1 MSYCWRILVLF
12 LAVGWGTVAFAQ
24 AGPKQSSNA
33 PTLVRQFSAAEDVR
47 RTHPVVDKT
56 LKVVAGPKEE
66 ATKEEVL
73 QSPFAVAADASRRV
87 FVLDSGS
94 RSVHVFDFGRNK
106 YELMA
111 GGDRLQSPA
120 GIAAD
125 DAGNVYVT
133 DRNSRSVLVFDSKGK
148 FSREL
153 MRSGNESYFE
163 APRGIAIHN
172 KSGRLYVCDAPR
184 GMVIILDQHGNV
196 VGRIGKRG
204 GGKNPGEFRNPTQ
217 VAVAGDEVFVLDA
230 GNYRIQIFDLQGH
243 FRREI
248 PVVDADAQTGVATDG
263 AGNLYVSYRVTNQI
277 EVWNRG
283 GQSLYRFG
291 QAGQEPGKFN
301 APTGLWIEA
310 GCLYVADTGN
320 KRVQEFQTGGQRAA
334 KCN

>member
-1 MSYCWRILVLF
+1 MQFCWRIFVLF
-12 LAVGWGTVAFAQ
+12 VAFCSETSAFAQ
-24 AGPKQSSNA
+24 AIPKQV
-33 PTLVRQFSAAEDVR
+33 PDRLTFVRQFSSAQDVR

-56 LKVVAGPKEE
+56 LTVVAGPKEA
-66 ATKEEVL
+66 ATREEVL
-73 QSPFAVAADASRRV
+73 QGPFAVAVDPTHRV
-87 FVLDSGS
+87 FVLDAGS

-106 YELMA
+106 YDLMA

-148 FSREL
+148 FNREL
-153 MRSGNESYFE
+153 TRSGNESYFE
-163 APRGIAIHN
+163 APRGVAIHN

-184 GMVIILDQHGNV
+184 GMVIILDQHGKV

-204 GGKNPGEFRNPTQ
+204 GGKAPGEFRNPTQ
-217 VAVAGDEVFVLDA
+217 VAVTGDEVVVLDA

-243 FRREI
+243 FRQEI
-248 PVVDADAQTGVATDG
+248 PLVDADVETGIATDN
-263 AGNLYVSYRVTNQI
+263 AANIYVSYRLTNQI
-277 EVWNRG
+277 EVLSPG

-291 QAGQEPGKFN
+291 QAGQDPGKFN
-301 APTGLWIEA
+301 APTGLWIED

-320 KRVQEFQTGGQRAA
+320 RRVQEFQVGGQRAA
-334 KCN
+334 KCD